1 MRPIRFPAR
10 GGFHETVKQRVEQ
23 YFADSR
29 RSTTGAWRLFVKTGV
44 ILACLAG
51 SYALLV
57 FGSTSL
63 PVTMLA
69 VFALAQGCALVG
81 FNIMRDGAHE
91 RYAHSKTINRLMG
104 GMLNVIGGS
113 QRLWRHK
120 HNRLHH
126 IYTNI
131 HAIDGEF
138 SQALFGTYRSLHIT
152 TTDDSRRRRLC
163 RDEAVRFWL
172 RAPPALML
180 SSVATRAPELRGRAS
195 ALRGVTIRS
204 VSTRPYRRAH
214 QLPHP
219 GCARRYDAHARDGP
233 YIKWGRQ
240 RILPRTTFGSHGIS
254 AG

>member
-126 IYTNI
+126 I
-131 HAIDGEF
+131 
-138 SQALFGTYRSLHIT
+138 L
-152 TTDDSRRRRLC
+152 
-163 RDEAVRFWL
+163 RFWL

-240 RILPRTTFGSHGIS
+240 RILPRTTSGSHGIS